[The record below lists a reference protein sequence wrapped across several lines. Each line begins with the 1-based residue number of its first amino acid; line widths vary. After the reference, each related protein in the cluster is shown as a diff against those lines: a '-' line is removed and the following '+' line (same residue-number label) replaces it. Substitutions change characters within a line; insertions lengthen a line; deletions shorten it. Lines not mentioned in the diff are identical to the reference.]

1 YRTDPYVLRNTV
13 EPRFLPVGSNTLF
26 SDKTGYG
33 WAGEGERRD
42 APIERTPYLEVRAAA
57 SAPKRLPANA
67 LFGDSIRGRGP
78 QTFRLRA
85 AAGEYA
91 VKFLT
96 PDGTVTEKEV
106 AARDGVLDIV
116 FPESEWDV
124 AGLVITSRAERPTP
138 ALRRWPKALP
148 RPAMLHTP
156 LKSVAAGKP
165 LLLTLKVWPINN
177 VTTVRLHY
185 RPVNQLAKFKTLEA
199 PVSKASFA
207 IPAEEISSRWDLMYY
222 FEVLNRERSGWFE
235 PDPDRATPYYVVK
248 VEPAAQ

>member
-1 YRTDPYVLRNTV
+1 VMRNTV
-13 EPRFLPVGSNTLF
+13 EPRFQPVDSKTLF
-26 SDKTGYG
+26 SERTGYG
-33 WAGEGERRD
+33 WAAEGERQD
-42 APIERTPYLEVRAAA
+42 APLERTPYLEVRAAA
-57 SAPKRLPANA
+57 SDPKRLPANV

-78 QTFRLRA
+78 QTFRLSA

-91 VKFLT
+91 VKFLAA
-96 PDGTVTEKEV
+96 DGAVIDKEV
-106 AARDGVLDIV
+106 VARDGVLDIV
-116 FPESEWDV
+116 FPEGEWDV
-124 AGLVITSRAERPTP
+124 AGLVITSRAPRPAP
-138 ALRRWPKALP
+138 APRRWPKALP
-148 RPAMLHTP
+148 RPAMMHVP

-165 LLLTLKVWPINN
+165 LLLTLKVWPIND